1 MLFWSAEIRT
11 LNNTLNFHNI
21 PTIMPFIEG
30 EKLAKLY
37 KEVDDE
43 RNAASYF
50 RGLYHSTKKKIAYVK
65 VYAVGF
71 YILLFTVIVLGILL
85 LSETPTI
92 DLSQDHQ
99 ATEAINT
106 TTKIQENYDVLDV
119 KGLTESIRVYSV
131 QIAATSDESWLLF
144 SDNFVNF
151 RVHEVGELN
160 AFSIGCFATEDEANV
175 FRDKLIDMG
184 IKDAWVVAYE
194 NNERIILHQ

>member
-1 MLFWSAEIRT
+1 
-11 LNNTLNFHNI
+11 
-21 PTIMPFIEG
+21 MPFIEG

-43 RNAASYF
+43 RNASSYF
-50 RGLYHSTKKKIAYVK
+50 RALYLSTKKKITYVK

-71 YILLFTVIVLGILL
+71 YILLFTVIALGILL
-85 LSETPTI
+85 FIETQPV
-92 DLSQDHQ
+92 DLSQDRQ
-99 ATEAINT
+99 ATEVTDAPM
-106 TTKIQENYDVLDV
+106 KIQENYDVLDV

-131 QIAATSDESWLLF
+131 QIAATTDESWLLF

-194 NNERIILHQ
+194 NDKRIILHQ

>member
-1 MLFWSAEIRT
+1 
-11 LNNTLNFHNI
+11 
-21 PTIMPFIEG
+21 MPFIEG

-43 RNAASYF
+43 RNASSYF
-50 RGLYHSTKKKIAYVK
+50 RALYHSTKKKITYVK

-71 YILLFTVIVLGILL
+71 YILLFTVIALGILL
-85 LSETPTI
+85 FLETQPV
-92 DLSQDHQ
+92 DLSQDRQ
-99 ATEAINT
+99 ATEVTDAPM
-106 TTKIQENYDVLDV
+106 KIQENYDVLDV

-131 QIAATSDESWLLF
+131 QIAATTDESWLLF

-194 NNERIILHQ
+194 NDKRIILHQ